1 MTPVDPRLGTEEDYA
16 VLKTLENRIAK
27 NPNDLDALLKKGF
40 LCLDVY
46 EDPNEGLPTLEQA
59 LKLDPNNV
67 DTLYWLAKMHYHGTG
82 DTNSVKSII
91 KKALILDPNRVDCL
105 DLLAE
110 ILSHGYGEEGL
121 QESLALSRKAIR
133 LEPSWPASRMRLV
146 SRLIKINWLDE
157 AENLLYEGLEVFKEF
172 KLPENASR
180 MDEYREYMITG
191 RDNYEKIDFYRKL
204 EKIKK
209 LRAEQGE

>member
-1 MTPVDPRLGTEEDYA
+1 
-16 VLKTLENRIAK
+16 
-27 NPNDLDALLKKGF
+27 
-40 LCLDVY
+40 
-46 EDPNEGLPTLEQA
+46 PNEGLPTLEQA

-121 QESLALSRKAIR
+121 QESLELSRKAVQ
-133 LEPSWPASRMRLV
+133 LEPSWPSPRMRLV
-146 SRLIKINWLDE
+146 SRLIQVNRLDE
-157 AENLLYEGLEVFKEF
+157 AEKFIYEGLEIFKEF
-172 KLPENASR
+172 ELPKNASR
-180 MDEYREYMITG
+180 IDDYIEFMVTG
-191 RDNYEKIDFYRKL
+191 RTHYGKSEFYRKF

-209 LRAEQGE
+209 LRKEKNS